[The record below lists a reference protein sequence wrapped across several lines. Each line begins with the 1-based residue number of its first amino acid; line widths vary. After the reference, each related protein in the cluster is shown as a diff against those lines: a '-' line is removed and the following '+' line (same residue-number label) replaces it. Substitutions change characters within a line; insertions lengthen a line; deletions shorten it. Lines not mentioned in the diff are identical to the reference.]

1 MSSITYENNALSLRL
16 NTTSP
21 EATHA
26 AMMRGIVANLRAQ
39 MKSDAP
45 ITRELR
51 EGNLYLLELLEGMLP
66 GEFELEKGFKV

>member
-1 MSSITYENNALSLRL
+1 MHITYEKNALSLKL
-16 NTTSP
+16 ITNSP

-39 MKSDAP
+39 MKSDTP
-45 ITRELR
+45 ITRDLR
-51 EGNLYLLELLEGMLP
+51 EGNLYLLDLLDGMLP